1 MRIAVDGPVA
11 SGKTSAGSLVAARL
25 GYRFLDTGLMYR
37 AVTWAAARHGMSSR
51 DEGGLMSL
59 AREVVVDARSGDRGG
74 TRLLVAGRDAT
85 DHLRDPSV
93 DGEVSA
99 VSAVAGVR
107 EILVDAQR
115 RVADSGGIVMVGRDI
130 GTVVLP
136 DAELKVY
143 LIASASTRARRRHLE
158 DTPEG
163 TDGFGPLLERLKLR
177 DRLDSTRSV
186 SPLRPA
192 TDAEIVD
199 TDDMDL
205 DEVVAAVISLARRL
219 PPLAPESY

>member
-1 MRIAVDGPVA
+1 
-11 SGKTSAGSLVAARL
+11 
-25 GYRFLDTGLMYR
+25 
-37 AVTWAAARHGMSSR
+37 
-51 DEGGLMSL
+51 MSL